1 MNDDELRARLQAADP
16 ARRDAPADSWID
28 ELVVATMTVHDQA
41 GQETG
46 QDIKGERPPGR
57 SRWLVAGAAAAV
69 AVIAVGGYAF
79 FAGDSRDD
87 GGNGSEARTELAL
100 RLPAADPMA
109 MCIEFSVDTLRPM
122 ETAFAGTAT
131 DVTGDQVTL
140 DVDHWY
146 KGGDADV
153 VELTGSSDAG
163 VMLEGGIEFTEGERY
178 LVTATDGNVNGCGF
192 SAVWSQEMAD
202 AFEAAFAG

>member
-28 ELVVATMTVHDQA
+28 ELVEATMDE
-41 GQETG
+41 QETG
-46 QDIKGERPPGR
+46 QDTKGERSLGR
-57 SRWLVAGAAAAV
+57 NRWLVVGAAAAV

-79 FAGDSRDD
+79 FAGDSGDD
-87 GGNGSEARTELAL
+87 GDNGREARTELAL
-100 RLPAADPMA
+100 TLPAPDPMT
-109 MCIEFSVDTLRPM
+109 MCIEFSADTLRPM

-178 LVTATDGNVNGCGF
+178 LVTATGNDVNGCGF
-192 SAVWSQEMAD
+192 SGVYTDDMA
-202 AFEAAFAG
+202 AAFDEAFGG